1 MTNNP
6 FDKALTFLLSPGG
19 MVFGILIILEA
30 IHMLRTR
37 KDTMSPTQR
46 TITTV
51 IMVIAV
57 VYILFIVWLAG
68 MFG

>member
-37 KDTMSPTQR
+37 KETMSPIQK

-51 IMVIAV
+51 ILVLTVI
-57 VYILFIVWLAG
+57 YLLFVIWLSG